1 MSVHIR
7 LISMIHLKQ
16 AKPGRLG
23 FLGFAYSDINAII
36 GKDESGVGS
45 GELGVGHLD
54 GRLGS

>member
-1 MSVHIR
+1 
-7 LISMIHLKQ
+7 MIHLKQ